1 MDDLAGALANGRQSA
16 KNSHVIAPKSI
27 GASAPIHRIYDQKVT
42 DHAGAIIAAAIAL
55 TFVLGAE
62 DMQDIG
68 KRLLMAMKARGIPK
82 QYLFA
87 DLLSVDQSTV
97 TRWISGKGM
106 SITHAIAICDQL
118 NLSMDWLILGIGE
131 MDRANHNSGGKQ
143 TYSVEVLS
151 EEAKHIIINT
161 IKYMTSIE
169 GVRSKIAFS
178 SI

>member
-1 MDDLAGALANGRQSA
+1 
-16 KNSHVIAPKSI
+16 
-27 GASAPIHRIYDQKVT
+27 
-42 DHAGAIIAAAIAL
+42 
-55 TFVLGAE
+55 
-62 DMQDIG
+62 MQDIG
-68 KRLLMAMKARGIPK
+68 KRLLMAMKARGISK

-131 MDRANHNSGGKQ
+131 MDRENHNSGEKQ

-151 EEAKHIIINT
+151 EEAKHIIVNT
-161 IKYMTSIE
+161 INYMTSIE